1 MTHLGI
7 FHLVLYNPP
16 PPGSPASNFDI
27 PAGIPVTFTIP
38 SRTRNFHQYPKKKE
52 LEDCFL
58 KKSNISTRRSSQNLD
73 LYLIFIYLQTV
84 ERANI
89 NSENAITSPAST
101 NGTLNTADMLDSHG
115 NTPLHVCVM
124 ADNLLFF
131 ALFAR
136 NDDAHL
142 TSPNEDGN
150 TVLHLIA
157 IHNRSRFLQ
166 YLDLSHLNTNVLN
179 NKGQTPWNIAL
190 QRENSDVAMFLL
202 QNRWNLSMDIL

>member
-1 MTHLGI
+1 MIRSFFFQT
-7 FHLVLYNPP
+7 V
-16 PPGSPASNFDI
+16 
-27 PAGIPVTFTIP
+27 
-38 SRTRNFHQYPKKKE
+38 K
-52 LEDCFL
+52 
-58 KKSNISTRRSSQNLD
+58 NISSDVNL
-73 LYLIFIYLQTV
+73 
-84 ERANI
+84 
-89 NSENAITSPAST
+89 ST
-101 NGTLNTADMLDSHG
+101 PTNNGTLHTADMLDNHG

-142 TSPNEDGN
+142 TSPNDDGN

-166 YLDLSHLNTNVLN
+166 YMDLSNLNTNVLN